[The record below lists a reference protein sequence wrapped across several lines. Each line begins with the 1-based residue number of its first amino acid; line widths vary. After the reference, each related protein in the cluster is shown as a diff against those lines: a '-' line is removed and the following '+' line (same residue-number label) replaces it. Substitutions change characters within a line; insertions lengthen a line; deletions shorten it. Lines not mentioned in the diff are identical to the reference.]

1 MGNDSP
7 SESNGIKTTKDK
19 KKTIGWKTIDA
30 EIPNGLIAMMHYGDQ
45 QLVNPYGP

>member
-19 KKTIGWKTIDA
+19 EKTIGWETIDA
-30 EIPNGLIAMMHYGDQ
+30 EIPNGLIAMMHYGD
-45 QLVNPYGP
+45 